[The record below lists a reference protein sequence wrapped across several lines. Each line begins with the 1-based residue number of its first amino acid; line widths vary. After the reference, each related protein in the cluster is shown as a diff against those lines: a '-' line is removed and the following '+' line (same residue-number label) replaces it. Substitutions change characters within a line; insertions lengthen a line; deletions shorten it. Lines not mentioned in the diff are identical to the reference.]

1 MGKCP
6 HKSPF
11 PCNPEQWA
19 ANVVAPR
26 EQLGCSGLAQ
36 GLLSR
41 GIEGGRERSLFTP
54 PHRQS
59 LKDPDSNPQPRVIS
73 PTLIRPRLPRGV

>member
-6 HKSPF
+6 HKSPS

-19 ANVVAPR
+19 ADVVAPG
-26 EQLGCSGLAQ
+26 EQLGVRGLAQ

-41 GIEGGRERSLFTP
+41 GIEGGENARYSLP
-54 PHRQS
+54 PT
-59 LKDPDSNPQPRVIS
+59 DNP
-73 PTLIRPRLPRGV
+73 